1 MNGPAS
7 NMAVVRTR
15 REPLCFFEGRA
26 AAPYTSTSDVALS
39 ADRCNDQLQVPILQ
53 FQPARRHNICR
64 PPCAGIYQPV
74 TH

>member
-26 AAPYTSTSDVALS
+26 AAPYTSTSDVGTK
-39 ADRCNDQLQVPILQ
+39 
-53 FQPARRHNICR
+53 RRSV
-64 PPCAGIYQPV
+64 Q
-74 TH
+74 